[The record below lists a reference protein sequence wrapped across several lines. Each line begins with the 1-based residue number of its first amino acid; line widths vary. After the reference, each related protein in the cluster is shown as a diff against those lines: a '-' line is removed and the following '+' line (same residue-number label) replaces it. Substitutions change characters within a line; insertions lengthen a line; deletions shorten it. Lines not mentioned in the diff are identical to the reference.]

1 MDPWFLVES
10 VAMPSETMFKS
21 HEIGRQLT
29 GLILP
34 DIVYL
39 RLQGMVT
46 LEEAKSIN
54 EAHLEY
60 AKDVNYFFYLINLS
74 DLDDLPAAVRR
85 EASSVLKLLPLRGT
99 VVCNAPLRAKVL
111 AKLLL
116 TAASLFRK
124 GEESNPVLFADSEE
138 EGRALIDK
146 RRQHLTAAAA

>member
-1 MDPWFLVES
+1 M
-10 VAMPSETMFKS
+10 AAGTMFKS
-21 HEIGRQLT
+21 RQCGSQFT
-29 GLILP
+29 GLELP

-46 LEEAKSIN
+46 LEEAKLIN

-60 AKDVNYFFYLINLS
+60 AQDVSHFFYLINL
-74 DLDDLPAAVRR
+74 DGLDDLPAPVRK
-85 EASSVLKLLPLRGT
+85 EASGVVKILPLRGT

-124 GEESNPVLFADSEE
+124 GEESNPVFFADTEE
-138 EGRALIDK
+138 EARTLIDK
-146 RRQHLTAAAA
+146 RRQHVTAAAA

>member
-1 MDPWFLVES
+1 
-10 VAMPSETMFKS
+10 MPAGTMLKS
-21 HEIGRQLT
+21 RQCGSQFT
-29 GLILP
+29 GLELP

-46 LEEAKSIN
+46 VEEAKLIN

-60 AKDVNYFFYLINLS
+60 AQDVSHFFYLINL
-74 DLDDLPAAVRR
+74 DGLDDLPAPVRK
-85 EASSVLKLLPLRGT
+85 EASGVVKVLPLRGT

-124 GEESNPVLFADSEE
+124 GEESNPVFFADTEE
-138 EGRALIDK
+138 EARALIDK
-146 RRQHLTAAAA
+146 RRRHVTEAAA